1 MRPPSD
7 ARRVWC
13 GAFGAALLLFAF
25 TASPYPQWQD
35 SGWQQIRILTH
46 QLHHPLGLALI
57 HPLHH
62 FLGRA
67 AIACLP
73 FLEPAYAI
81 TLVSAVAAAIA
92 IANIAALILLLTGA
106 GGAAL
111 ISAASLAVA
120 HTFWQLATHT
130 ESYTLFAALFTAE
143 WLCLAR
149 YVRTG
154 RTDALMA
161 LACINGLGFANH
173 VLAALALPI
182 NAAALYFATAG
193 RRGALRTWIAAA
205 CWWTLGAM
213 PYLAI
218 IAARMAHTGEVMAVL
233 RSAFFGEFREQVLN
247 TRVSASMLA
256 RAGGFVVYNFPN
268 LTLPFAAAAFFT
280 GRAPASSA
288 DPAER
293 RALVYFVRFLA
304 VELLVYG
311 LFVIRYAIA
320 DQYTFFIPVYCIVA
334 ALAGMGLARLAPR
347 WRARALVA
355 GLVLILVTPGLYW
368 ATAKILSSRHTL
380 DPMLQGKPL
389 RDGYRSLLV
398 PWGIGDD
405 HTVRLNRAA
414 LDLAGHNGVILFVD
428 PMIGFSLQYDYLLGK
443 WPKHVRLVDIAT
455 PTPARQTFLRNL
467 IRSART
473 AGRAVVLVPSQ
484 RDRAETFLH
493 EARWRREGDLF
504 MLEALDGP

>member
-1 MRPPSD
+1 MRRSSD
-7 ARRVWC
+7 ARRAWC
-13 GAFGAALLLFAF
+13 GAFGAAMLLFAF

-35 SGWQQIRILTH
+35 SGWQQVRILTH
-46 QLHHPLGLALI
+46 QLHHPLGLALV

-67 AIACLP
+67 AVAFLP

-81 TLVSAVAAAIA
+81 TLVSAVAAAVA
-92 IANIAALILLLTGA
+92 VANIATLVLLLTGS

-130 ESYTLFAALFTAE
+130 ESYTLFAALLTAE

-154 RTDALMA
+154 RTDSLMA
-161 LACINGLGFANH
+161 MACFNGLGFANH
-173 VLAALALPI
+173 VLATLALPI
-182 NAAALYFATAG
+182 NAAILYFATAG
-193 RRGALRTWIAAA
+193 RRDARRTWTAAA

-218 IAARMAHTGEVMAVL
+218 IGARVAQTGDVATAL

-247 TRVSASMLA
+247 TRVSVSMMT
-256 RAGGFVVYNFPN
+256 RAGGFVLYNFPN
-268 LTLPFAAAAFFT
+268 LTLPLAAAVFFT
-280 GRAPASSA
+280 GRATASSA

-293 RALVYFVRFLA
+293 RALAYFVRFLA

-334 ALAGMGLARLAPR
+334 ALAGLGLANLTPRL
-347 WRARALVA
+347 RARAPA
-355 GLVLILVTPGLYW
+355 FGLVLILVTPAWYW
-368 ATAKILSSRHTL
+368 ATAKVLSSRHTL
-380 DPMLQGKPL
+380 DAMLQGKPF

-414 LDLAGHNGVILFVD
+414 LDLAGQNGVILFVD
-428 PMIGFSLQYDYLLGK
+428 PMIGFSLQYDHLIGR

-467 IRSART
+467 IRSAKT
-473 AGRAVVLVPSQ
+473 AGQAVVLVPAY

-493 EARWRREGDLF
+493 EARWRREGELF